1 MQMPEKQD
9 LSTYD
14 GVGLAELIRARQ
26 VSPLEAVD
34 AAIARIERLNPE
46 INAVIS
52 ERFERARKEAQGD
65 LPDGPFRGVPFL
77 VKDLGITMADEPYYA
92 GTQVLRNIGYRA
104 PADSAL
110 ARRFRA
116 AGLVVL
122 GRTNTPEFGSVITTE
137 PQSFGPTRNPWN
149 TGHSTGGSSGGAA
162 ASVAAE
168 LVPMAHASDG
178 GGSIRIPASAC
189 GLVGL
194 KPSRGRISTSPGY
207 DSWAGCTTDGI
218 VSRTVR
224 DTAAMY
230 DFVFGYESGDPYTAP
245 PLARPLTAELRSAT
259 GLLRIGFIDR
269 PLPDDLETDEDCRAA
284 VHNALAML
292 ARVGHSIEQVHPK
305 ALEEHEAVAAH
316 FANIV
321 ATSTASDVANLERIV
336 GRELTEDDVEVD
348 TLKFARWAKRLTALD
363 YLQSFEWLR
372 LWSRRVVSWWDE
384 YDLLVTPTMGKA
396 PAELGYL
403 AGPGAGRRM
412 RPWFQ
417 YTQQFNITGQPA
429 ISVPLHWNAERLPI
443 GVQIVAAPYREDL
456 LIRVASQLEG
466 LFPWWNLRPFA
477 NDAHGDH
484 ADGRRC
490 HVH

>member
-1 MQMPEKQD
+1 MQMPEKQV
-9 LSTYD
+9 LSTFD

-34 AAIARIERLNPE
+34 AAIARIERMNPE
-46 INAVIS
+46 LNAVVS
-52 ERFERARKEAQGD
+52 ERFDRAREEARGE

-92 GTQVLRNIGYRA
+92 GTRVLKEIKYRT
-104 PADSAL
+104 PTDSAL
-110 ARRFRA
+110 ARRFRE

-137 PQSFGPTRNPWN
+137 PQSCGPTKNPWN

-162 ASVAAE
+162 AAVAAE
-168 LVPMAHASDG
+168 FVPMAHASDG

-194 KPSRGRISTSPGY
+194 KPSRGRISSSPGY
-207 DSWAGCTTDGI
+207 DSWAACTTDGI

-230 DFVFGYESGDPYTAP
+230 DFIFGYEPGDPFTAP
-245 PLARPLTAELRSAT
+245 ELSRPLTAELRSAT

-269 PLPDDLETDEDCRAA
+269 PVPADLETDPDCRTA
-284 VHNALAML
+284 VHTALNML
-292 ARVGHSIEQVHPK
+292 SRVGHSIEPAYPT
-305 ALEEHEAVAAH
+305 ALDEHEAVATH

-321 ATSTASDVANLERIV
+321 ATSTASDVAKLEAIV
-336 GRELTEDDVEVD
+336 GRELTEDDLEID
-348 TLKFARWAKRLTALD
+348 TLKFARWAKRISALD

-372 LWSRRVVSWWDE
+372 LWSRRVVSWWDQ
-384 YDLLVTPTMGKA
+384 YDLLITPTMGRA

-429 ISVPLHWNAERLPI
+429 ISVPLYWNAERLPI
-443 GVQIVAAPYREDL
+443 GVQLVAAPYREDL
-456 LIRVASQLEG
+456 LVRVASQLEG
-466 LFPWWNLRPFA
+466 LFPWWNLRPGS
-477 NDAHGDH
+477 DEHDGHGD
-484 ADGRRC
+484 GCSC